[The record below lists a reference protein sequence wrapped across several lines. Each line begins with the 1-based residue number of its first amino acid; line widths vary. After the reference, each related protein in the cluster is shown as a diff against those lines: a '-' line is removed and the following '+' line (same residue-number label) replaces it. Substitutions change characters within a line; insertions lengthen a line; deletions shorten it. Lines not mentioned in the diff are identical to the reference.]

1 MKHTIR
7 HQPAFLI
14 GSCYLLL
21 IFLSEVSSLSVER
34 HPSSIPF
41 SRSYPTNR
49 RPVWIGTVSPLQP
62 RTALSL
68 SSSSSEE
75 NTEWTSD
82 FGDFVPGSDG
92 SDMSF
97 RSLEGRTWED
107 EPLEIEED
115 DDDDENDLTSQKLS
129 SVFQKRSIRD
139 LTGTQT
145 RQFSLG
151 QDLILADYVGN
162 LGFDEVT
169 DWEYYEVDVDED
181 GNNLPT
187 TSTEQ
192 RKVVQPNPMDASK
205 PKRTRTSSGSVVRVF
220 RGEFVG
226 RLGGALSARGLDKR
240 VLVKEFTGEMA
251 LQLARYELLSIGKL
265 QSDLFAKD
273 DDVTSGDWIQAASSR
288 SVLARKDDRNVGDLI
303 QQLTTGS
310 FLGILG
316 EVNLA
321 ELEGEM
327 EPNEFYRAL
336 GVPPPKPE
344 AVW

>member
-1 MKHTIR
+1 
-7 HQPAFLI
+7 
-14 GSCYLLL
+14 
-21 IFLSEVSSLSVER
+21 
-34 HPSSIPF
+34 
-41 SRSYPTNR
+41 
-49 RPVWIGTVSPLQP
+49 
-62 RTALSL
+62 
-68 SSSSSEE
+68 
-75 NTEWTSD
+75 
-82 FGDFVPGSDG
+82 
-92 SDMSF
+92 MSF
-97 RSLEGRTWED
+97 RSLEARTWED

-129 SVFQKRSIRD
+129 SVFQKRSMRD

-181 GNNLPT
+181 GNSLPT

-192 RKVVQPNPMDASK
+192 RKIVQPNPMDASK

-265 QSDLFAKD
+265 QSDLLAAKD
-273 DDVTSGDWIQAASSR
+273 DEVASGDWIQAASSR

-303 QQLTTGS
+303 EQLSTAP